1 MQCELHLSIDYHAI
15 PPPPHP
21 ATPGYNQTIKTTAA
35 WVFLGQSIT
44 IVNVF
49 CRTLCRRKKKK
60 ILEII
65 VLDSFLWDR
74 VLYLF
79 FFFFN
84 WKGFYI
90 ILFLFPVLSM
100 YNWHIP
106 FIQWQ
111 NICAYVKV
119 YSMLI
124 LYIYMF
130 QNNYHNYL
138 VLFTCML
145 SGKWLFNWFSYFFSL

>member
-79 FFFFN
+79 FFFLIGKDFILFCFCFQFYQCIIDIYHLYN
-84 WKGFYI
+84 GRTYVHMLKYTACWFYI
-90 ILFLFPVLSM
+90 
-100 YNWHIP
+100 Y
-106 FIQWQ
+106 
-111 NICAYVKV
+111 ICFKTTTT
-119 YSMLI
+119 I
-124 LYIYMF
+124 I
-130 QNNYHNYL
+130 
-138 VLFTCML
+138 
-145 SGKWLFNWFSYFFSL
+145 

>member
-1 MQCELHLSIDYHAI
+1 M
-15 PPPPHP
+15 P
-21 ATPGYNQTIKTTAA
+21 TPGYNQTIKTTTT

-44 IVNVF
+44 VVNVF
-49 CRTLCRRKKKK
+49 VGHYVGEKRKKNTGSNC
-60 ILEII
+60 IRFISLRPGAI
-65 VLDSFLWDR
+65 SG
-74 VLYLF
+74 

-90 ILFLFPVLSM
+90 VLFLFPVLSM

-106 FIQWQ
+106 FIQWH

-124 LYIYMF
+124 LYMYMF
-130 QNNYHNYL
+130 QNNYHNDL

-145 SGKWLFNWFSYFFSL
+145 SGKWLFNWFS

>member
-1 MQCELHLSIDYHAI
+1 MHLSINYHAI
-15 PPPPHP
+15 PSANPRNPRLQPD
-21 ATPGYNQTIKTTAA
+21 YKNNNNM
-35 WVFLGQSIT
+35 SIFRT
-44 IVNVF
+44 EYYSCKCF

-60 ILEII
+60 ILEVI
-65 VLDSFLWDR
+65 VLDSFLWGR
-74 VLYLF
+74 VLYL

-106 FIQWQ
+106 FIQWH
-111 NICAYVKV
+111 NIYAYVKV

-124 LYIYMF
+124 LYMYMF
-130 QNNYHNYL
+130 HNNYHNDL

-145 SGKWLFNWFSYFFSL
+145 SGKWLFNWFS